1 MKPQFLV
8 GAMMP
13 GSGQTLVALGLMRA
27 LRQRNLRV
35 QSFKCGPELADLRY
49 HALAADR
56 GFGKSGHLAG
66 SRSHLQTVYNRYGGE
81 GRCMRS
87 RRTGR
92 LFDGFR
98 KTQGSSAEMARLM
111 KIPVVMVASA
121 RNAGYSTPSHAVW
134 LQTLQYRTEN
144 SRVIFNQVTSAA
156 QYGFLRELLP
166 RRGGMLRRL
175 SPLSGGNRPST
186 SSSGTGT
193 SCKGR
198 VSTNFSIK

>member
-1 MKPQFLV
+1 
-8 GAMMP
+8 MMP

-56 GFGKSGHLAG
+56 EPVSLDTWL
-66 SRSHLQTVYNRYGGE
+66 SSCSHLQTVYNRYGEKADVCVVE
-81 GRCMRS
+81 GRA
-87 RRTGR
+87 G

-111 KIPVVMVASA
+111 KGECTQCGLLH
-121 RNAGYSTPSHAVW
+121 RCHAVW

-144 SRVIFNQVTSAA
+144 SRSDF
-156 QYGFLRELLP
+156 
-166 RRGGMLRRL
+166 
-175 SPLSGGNRPST
+175 
-186 SSSGTGT
+186 
-193 SCKGR
+193 
-198 VSTNFSIK
+198 

>member
-56 GFGKSGHLAG
+56 EPVSLDTWMG
-66 SRSHLQTVYNRYGGE
+66 SRSHLQTVYNRYGEKADVCVVE
-81 GRCMRS
+81 GRA
-87 RRTGR
+87 G

-98 KTQGSSAEMARLM
+98 KTQGSSAEMVKSLVWGRAHL
-111 KIPVVMVASA
+111 
-121 RNAGYSTPSHAVW
+121 STP
-134 LQTLQYRTEN
+134 LIY
-144 SRVIFNQVTSAA
+144 
-156 QYGFLRELLP
+156 
-166 RRGGMLRRL
+166 
-175 SPLSGGNRPST
+175 
-186 SSSGTGT
+186 
-193 SCKGR
+193 CC
-198 VSTNFSIK
+198 SINCIPEYFAEE

>member
-56 GFGKSGHLAG
+56 EPVSLDTWLS
-66 SRSHLQTVYNRYGGE
+66 SRSHLQTVYNRYGEKADVCVVE
-81 GRCMRS
+81 GRA
-87 RRTGR
+87 G

-98 KTQGSSAEMARLM
+98 KRRE
-111 KIPVVMVASA
+111 VA
-121 RNAGYSTPSHAVW
+121 PKW
-134 LQTLQYRTEN
+134 
-144 SRVIFNQVTSAA
+144 
-156 QYGFLRELLP
+156 P
-166 RRGGMLRRL
+166 D
-175 SPLSGGNRPST
+175 
-186 SSSGTGT
+186 
-193 SCKGR
+193 
-198 VSTNFSIK
+198 